1 MTGHRTRPFAVR
13 ASQALGALGAV
24 LGVTWVAWSAARVA
38 ADEPLLRSH
47 DVATA
52 FSIRRSVNRNRVDY
66 GVRVTAACRAD
77 GAEPVFAYWRMLET
91 DGGVEPL
98 LLREEP
104 AYGVASQTV
113 RAGSQGRVVDV
124 QLRAVGD
131 RQVTVQLEQTRRPLP
146 RPWGDA
152 HRGGGRARERHLRGD
167 GQRAARGPRGA
178 AGCGAGRWPPRGR
191 DAAPLTHQGVAGS
204 STRDAGST

>member
-113 RAGSQGRVVDV
+113 RVGSQGRVVDV

-131 RQVTVQLEQTRRPLP
+131 RQVTVQLER
-146 RPWGDA
+146 
-152 HRGGGRARERHLRGD
+152 RGGHCRGHGVMRIAGVDARVSDIFVAMASALRVDRVELRGVALD
-167 GQRAARGPRGA
+167 G
-178 AGCGAGRWPPRGR
+178 GRRVDETLRP
-191 DAAPLTHQGVAGS
+191 
-204 STRDAGST
+204 

>member
-1 MTGHRTRPFAVR
+1 MTGHHTPPF
-13 ASQALGALGAV
+13 ALGASQTVGVLGAV
-24 LGVTWVAWSAARVA
+24 LSVACVAWSAARVA
-38 ADEPLLRSH
+38 ADEPLLRGH

-66 GVRVTAACRAD
+66 GVRVSAACRAD
-77 GAEPVFAYWRMLET
+77 GAEPVFPYWRMLET

-124 QLRAVGD
+124 QLRAVSD
-131 RQVTVQLEQTRRPLP
+131 RQVTVRLEQRGAQCSGRGVM
-146 RPWGDA
+146 RIAGVDA
-152 HRGGGRARERHLRGD
+152 RVSDIFVAMASALRVDRVELRGVALDGGRRVDETLR
-167 GQRAARGPRGA
+167 P
-178 AGCGAGRWPPRGR
+178 
-191 DAAPLTHQGVAGS
+191 
-204 STRDAGST
+204 